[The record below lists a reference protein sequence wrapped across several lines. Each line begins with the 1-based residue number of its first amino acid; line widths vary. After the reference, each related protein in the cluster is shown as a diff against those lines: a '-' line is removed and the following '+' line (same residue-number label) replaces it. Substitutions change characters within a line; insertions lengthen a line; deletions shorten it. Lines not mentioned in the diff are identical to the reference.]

1 LRYCHTKPIAQ
12 MLFGHDIGTGV
23 DYQNA
28 NDKVTAVETA
38 ILISMKVRLS
48 ASTSPVPIVLKHLIA

>member
-1 LRYCHTKPIAQ
+1 